1 MRVLQLV
8 KTSVGA
14 AWALCQMRELVRLGM
29 DVHVALPFDDP
40 NFSYGGPMVEKYR
53 LAGVTVHD
61 LQTDFPIRKPH
72 RFPAMAREFRRLVDQ
87 INPDII
93 HSHFVGTTLTMR
105 LALGKTSTPI
115 RIFQVPG
122 PLHLEHPFFRTAEIL
137 TAGPSDVW
145 IGSCTWTCQRYQ
157 QSGIDPNRLFLSYY
171 GTDIDHTVPQKT
183 GKLRQELGL
192 SETTKIVGMVAY
204 CYGPKWY
211 VGQTRGLKGH
221 EDLIDALALCLE
233 SNPDLV
239 GVFVGGAWAGADAY
253 AAKVQAYGRKK
264 LGNKAIFLGNRSDV
278 AELYPDFDVAVHP
291 SHSENVGGA
300 AESLMLGVPTIA
312 TDVGG
317 FPDLVIPGKTGWLVP
332 PKNPPWLACAILDVL
347 ENPDKARRR
356 ALQGQDLAR
365 ELLSIDNTA
374 PQIADIYRLLAE
386 NLGIHSEDE
395 CRPNF
400 RIASFLKSQ

>member
-1 MRVLQLV
+1 MRVLHLV

-14 AWALCQMRELVRLGM
+14 AWALRQMRELVKLGI
-29 DVHVALPFDDP
+29 DVHVALPFRDP
-40 NFSYGGPMVEKYR
+40 SFPCGGPMVEKYR
-53 LAGVTVHD
+53 MAGVTVHD
-61 LQTDFPIRKPH
+61 LQTDFPIRNPH
-72 RFPAMAREFRRLVDQ
+72 RFPALAREFRHLVDQ
-87 INPDII
+87 IHPDII

-105 LALGKTSTPI
+105 LALGKTATPL

-122 PLHLEHPFFRTAEIL
+122 PLHLEHPFFRAAEIL

-145 IGSCTWTCQRYQ
+145 IGSCQWTCQRYQ
-157 QSGIDPNRLFLSYY
+157 QSGIDPDRLFLSYY
-171 GTDIDHTVPQKT
+171 GTDIDRTVPQRT

-192 SETTKIVGMVAY
+192 SATTNIVGMVAY

-221 EDLIDALALCLE
+221 EDLIDALAVCLE
-233 SNPDLV
+233 NKANLV

-253 AAKVQAYGRKK
+253 AAKVQAYGREK
-264 LGNKAIFLGNRSDV
+264 LGNRAIFLGSRSDV

-312 TDVGG
+312 TEVGG

-332 PKNPPWLACAILDVL
+332 PKNPGRLAATILEVL
-347 ENPDKARRR
+347 DNPDEAQRR

-374 PQIADIYRLLAE
+374 PQIADIYWDLIRGRAE
-386 NLGIHSEDE
+386 TRAEGWG
-395 CRPNF
+395 
-400 RIASFLKSQ
+400 LKKQGLRAWG